1 MLIPVILSGGA
12 GTRLWPVSRE
22 SHPKPFIKMADG
34 ESLLLKTLQ
43 RALATGA
50 SEVLTVTNRDYY
62 FITRDEYSA
71 LKPPAKVELRY
82 LLEPAGRNTAPAI
95 AAAAFAVQERF
106 GEDALMLVLPADHL
120 IQDTAGFVVAVAAA
134 QALAEDGYLVTFGIT
149 PAFAETG
156 FGYIEAGDA
165 IAAKS
170 PGGRESHSVR
180 RFVEKP
186 SLETAEQYLRSGR
199 HYWNSGMF
207 CFRASSF
214 LAELERQP
222 CPSPPQHYF
231 KRSLHIACKRRR

>member
-82 LLEPAGRNTAPAI
+82 LLEPAGRNTAPDTGHARGRGRAARPTGDLR
-95 AAAAFAVQERF
+95 AAARRDPAQGAQSTEILRL
-106 GEDALMLVLPADHL
+106 GRPALLPAPRRHPRH
-120 IQDTAGFVVAVAAA
+120 A
-134 QALAEDGYLVTFGIT
+134 QR
-149 PAFAETG
+149 P
-156 FGYIEAGDA
+156 
-165 IAAKS
+165 
-170 PGGRESHSVR
+170 SVR
-180 RFVEKP
+180 LVD
-186 SLETAEQYLRSGR
+186 
-199 HYWNSGMF
+199 
-207 CFRASSF
+207 
-214 LAELERQP
+214 
-222 CPSPPQHYF
+222 
-231 KRSLHIACKRRR
+231 RRCAAVRGSARPRDR